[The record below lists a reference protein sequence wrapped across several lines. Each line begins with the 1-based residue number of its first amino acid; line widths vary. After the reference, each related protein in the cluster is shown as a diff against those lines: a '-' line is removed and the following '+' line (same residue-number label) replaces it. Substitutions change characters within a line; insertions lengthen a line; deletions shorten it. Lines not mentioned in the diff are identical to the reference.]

1 MRNPYVA
8 GRWVSGDRFYGR
20 EQVIDE
26 VLHGFESRFWVVGN
40 RRIGKTSLLKQLEHL
55 TQNSVSKTRKVFGN
69 PSGLETYLSLYWDIE
84 GCHSMGDLGEA
95 LVDAVESAGEGLG
108 SPSLAGQE
116 VTDALHIL
124 SREVAK
130 SGRRLL
136 LLCDE
141 GEALINVEKAE
152 PRSLQR
158 LRRAIHTDA
167 NIRLVLTSSKR
178 LGLLDELCRD
188 WVTSPLLHGFAVRYL
203 GGLTDAAA
211 ENLICQTQQ
220 GTLVQVSPGLISEI
234 QQMTGNHPYL
244 IQLLCHRLWQEGGS
258 LRPIEDGDL
267 VVGESLARFFDIDFG
282 HLSESE
288 RQILLLAS
296 EHGKVSDQELVTQLR
311 LPTGR
316 VGALS
321 LALTE
326 LGYLRRV
333 TDELAVGNGFLARW
347 IEERRDELKQRQP
360 GPVTDQAMLKIA
372 EREEVDK
379 IKRLANL
386 MRQRKAAGEAPYVL
400 VLGAGATL
408 SSGCRA
414 MSAVVQ
420 AVVGHYDLKQFF
432 EIMDTLSETERYTRL
447 QAFFQEP
454 YPSPGYRYLAKLVKA
469 GYFDVILST
478 NFDFLLENAFT
489 EVGLKAEDVEVL
501 VNGRESEAYILK
513 ALERRTPRIKLLKLH
528 GDLKARNMA
537 FTPEEIFE
545 FSQKVERVL
554 AKYLNGDVVII
565 GHEMRDDDINRCIRK
580 DGGAIWYIHP
590 EKPEVDSFIW
600 RAMQVRPSRA
610 ISGEPAQF
618 DRFCETLYKELIGD
632 NLT

>member
-8 GRWVSGDRFYGR
+8 GRWVSGDGFYGR
-20 EQVIDE
+20 ERLIDE
-26 VLHGFESRFWVVGN
+26 VLHGFEDCFWVVGN

-55 TQNSVSKTRKVFGN
+55 TQDSAS
-69 PSGLETYLSLYWDIE
+69 YLSLYWDIE
-84 GCHSMGDLGEA
+84 GCHSMGDLAET
-95 LVDAVESAGEGLG
+95 LVDAVEAAGQGLG
-108 SPSLAGQE
+108 GLSLAGQE
-116 VTDALHIL
+116 ITDVLHTL
-124 SREVAK
+124 SRKAAK
-130 SGRRLL
+130 SHRKLL

-141 GEALINVEKAE
+141 GEALINVEKAQ

-158 LRRAIHTDA
+158 LRRAVHTDA

-178 LGLLDELCRD
+178 LSLLDELCRD

-203 GGLTDAAA
+203 GGLTDTAA
-211 ENLICQTQQ
+211 ENLIRQTQR
-220 GTLVQVSPGLISEI
+220 GALVQASPGLIGDI
-234 QQMTGNHPYL
+234 KQVTGNHPYL
-244 IQLLCHRLWQEGGS
+244 IQWLCHRLWQEDGS

-267 VVGESLARFFDIDFG
+267 VVGGSLARFFDIDFE

-296 EHGKVSDQELVTQLR
+296 EHGKVSDQELGDQLR
-311 LPTGR
+311 LPIGR
-316 VGALS
+316 VRALS
-321 LALTE
+321 MALTE
-326 LGYLRRV
+326 LGYLRPV
-333 TDELAVGNGFLARW
+333 AGGLAVGNDFLACW
-347 IEERRDELKQRQP
+347 IGDRREALKQRQP
-360 GPVTDQAMLKIA
+360 GPVTDQAMLKIV
-372 EREEVDK
+372 ERDELDK

-386 MRQRKAAGEAPYVL
+386 MRQRKAAGEPPYVL

-420 AVVGHYDLKQFF
+420 AVVGDYDLKRFF
-432 EIMDTLSETERYTRL
+432 EIMDSLSETERYTRL
-447 QAFFQEP
+447 QAFFEEP
-454 YPSPGYRYLAKLVKA
+454 YPSPGYRYLAGLVKV
-469 GYFDVILST
+469 GYFDVFLST

-489 EVGLKAEDVEVL
+489 EVGLRAEDVEVL
-501 VNGRESEAYILK
+501 VNGRESEDYILK

-537 FTPEEIFE
+537 FTPKEIFE

-554 AKYLNGDVVII
+554 AKYLNGDVIII

-580 DGGAIWYIHP
+580 DGGALWYVHP
-590 EKPEVDSFIW
+590 EKPAVDSFIW
-600 RAMQVRPSRA
+600 RAMQVRPSTV

-618 DRFCETLYKELIGD
+618 DNFCETLYQELAGD
-632 NLT
+632 LSS

>member
-8 GRWVSGDRFYGR
+8 GRWVSGDGFYGR
-20 EQVIDE
+20 ERLIDE
-26 VLHGFESRFWVVGN
+26 LLHGFEDCFWVIGN
-40 RRIGKTSLLKQLEHL
+40 RRIGKTSLLRQLEHL
-55 TQNSVSKTRKVFGN
+55 RQDSAS
-69 PSGLETYLSLYWDIE
+69 YLSLYWDIE
-84 GCHSMGDLGEA
+84 GCHSMGDLGDGLA
-95 LVDAVESAGEGLG
+95 DAVEAAGKGLG
-108 SPSLAGQE
+108 ALVPAGQE
-116 VTDALHIL
+116 VTDALGTL
-124 SREVAK
+124 SREAAK
-130 SGRRLL
+130 SGRKLL

-141 GEALINVEKAE
+141 GEALINVEEAE
-152 PRSLQR
+152 PRALQR
-158 LRRAIHTDA
+158 LRKAIHTDA

-203 GGLTDAAA
+203 GGLADTAA
-211 ENLICQTQQ
+211 EDLIRQAQR
-220 GTLVQVSPGLISEI
+220 GAFVQASPELIGEI
-234 QQMTGNHPYL
+234 KQVTGNHPYL
-244 IQLLCHRLWQEGGS
+244 IQLLCHRLWQEDGS

-267 VVGESLARFFDIDFG
+267 VVSRSLARFFDIDFE

-296 EHGKVSDQELVTQLR
+296 EHRKVSDPELSDQLR
-311 LPTGR
+311 LP
-316 VGALS
+316 VGQVRALS
-321 LALTE
+321 TALAE

-333 TDELAVGNGFLARW
+333 AGELAVGNRFLARW
-347 IEERRDELKQRQP
+347 IEDRRDALKRRQP
-360 GPVTDQAMLKIA
+360 GPVTDQAMLKITG
-372 EREEVDK
+372 RDEVNK
-379 IKRLANL
+379 IRRLANL
-386 MRQRKAAGEAPYVL
+386 MRDRKAAGQPPYVL

-420 AVVGHYDLKQFF
+420 AVVGHYDLKRFF
-432 EIMDTLSETERYTRL
+432 EIMDTLSETERYARL

-454 YPSPGYRYLAKLVKA
+454 YPSPGYHYLARLVKA

-489 EVGLKAEDVEVL
+489 EAGLKAEDVEVL
-501 VNGRESEAYILK
+501 VNGRESEDYILK

-537 FTPEEIFE
+537 FTPKEIFE
-545 FSQKVERVL
+545 FGQKVENVL

-580 DGGAIWYIHP
+580 EGGAIWYVHP
-590 EKPEVDSFIW
+590 EEPTVESFIW
-600 RAMQVRPSRA
+600 RAMQVRPSTV

-618 DRFCETLYKELIGD
+618 DNFCEMLYKELTGD
-632 NLT
+632 LSL

>member
-1 MRNPYVA
+1 MSEGQRMRNPYVA
-8 GRWVSGDRFYGR
+8 GRWVSGDGFYGR
-20 EQVIDE
+20 ERLIDE
-26 VLHGFESRFWVVGN
+26 VLHGFETCFWVIGN

-55 TQNSVSKTRKVFGN
+55 TQDSAS
-69 PSGLETYLSLYWDIE
+69 YLSLYWDIE
-84 GCHSMGDLGEA
+84 GCHSMGDLAEA
-95 LVDAVESAGEGLG
+95 LVDALEAPGQGLG
-108 SPSLAGQE
+108 GLSLAGHE
-116 VTDALHIL
+116 VTDALHTL
-124 SREVAK
+124 SREAAK
-130 SGRRLL
+130 SNRRLL

-158 LRRAIHTDA
+158 LRRAVHTDA

-178 LGLLDELCRD
+178 LSLLDELCRD

-203 GGLTDAAA
+203 GGLSDTAAG
-211 ENLICQTQQ
+211 NLIRQTQ
-220 GTLVQVSPGLISEI
+220 GDTLVKASPELIGEIKQV
-234 QQMTGNHPYL
+234 TGNHPYL
-244 IQLLCHRLWQEGGS
+244 IQLLCHRLWQEDGS
-258 LRPIEDGDL
+258 LRPIEGGDL
-267 VVGESLARFFDIDFG
+267 VVGGSLARFFGIDFE

-296 EHGKVSDQELVTQLR
+296 ECGKVSGQELGDQLR
-311 LPTGR
+311 LPVGR
-316 VGALS
+316 VRALS
-321 LALTE
+321 MALAQ
-326 LGYLRRV
+326 LGYLRPV
-333 TDELAVGNGFLARW
+333 ADGLAVGNDFLARW
-347 IEERRDELKQRQP
+347 IEDGRDALKQRQP
-360 GPVTDQAMLKIA
+360 GPVTDQAMLKIV
-372 EREEVDK
+372 ERDEVDK

-386 MRQRKAAGEAPYVL
+386 MRQRKAAGEPPYVL

-420 AVVGHYDLKQFF
+420 AVVGDYDLKRFF
-432 EIMDTLSETERYTRL
+432 EIMDNLSETERYTRL

-454 YPSPGYRYLAKLVKA
+454 YPSPGYRHLAQLVKA

-501 VNGRESEAYILK
+501 VNGRESEDYILK

-545 FSQKVERVL
+545 FGQKVENVL

-565 GHEMRDDDINRCIRK
+565 GHEMRDDDVNRCIRK
-580 DGGAIWYIHP
+580 DGGAIWYVHP
-590 EKPEVDSFIW
+590 EEPAVDSFIW
-600 RAMQVRPSRA
+600 RAMQVRPSTV

-618 DRFCETLYKELIGD
+618 DDFCETLYQELTGD
-632 NLT
+632 LSS